1 VPRVRVRP
9 RHPREDS
16 VGPVAVETAPLR
28 RTRLLLAFRSPSFRL
43 LWAGQTVSL
52 IGDGA
57 FLVALGWRTTQLTGK
72 SSSLALVLMVQGIG
86 LLTTLLVGGALADRY
101 PRRALMILSDTAR
114 CTTMVALTVADATGH
129 LSLGVLLGLGFAFGL
144 GDGFFY
150 PAFGGIVPLV
160 VETGELAS
168 ANTLIGVS
176 RQGAFVLGPALAG
189 GIYGFAGPPAVF
201 GFDAGTFLVSA
212 ALLVLARPR
221 ELAPE
226 PHEGTFRSILDGARY
241 VAGVPW
247 LWIGIAAASVILM
260 VAMAPFQALLPRFVQ
275 TQFGL
280 GVGSYGLLFALQ
292 SVGMLGGTLAFGQL
306 DPKRR
311 RVAQI
316 FGAFSL
322 NDFAVIGMTFTHSY
336 AAAAALV
343 AVRGLLIGYGI
354 SIWGT
359 LLMQEVPLEK
369 LSRVTSL
376 DYFGSTG
383 LVPVGYALTAVL
395 SAALAPAT
403 ILLIGFSLAA
413 VLWSAPLLARQVRDA
428 A

>member
-1 VPRVRVRP
+1 VALAPGQLRQGRERCVEQPPLEGPPGPLPPLHEVRRPPRRLVREPGEGRGGGLPEPRREAHEDVERRFRTRGGERRPRSAALEQQRAALRVVIEESDRAVPVPDRERGRLVLALAVRELDLEHRLRPVGPRGRQRERRIRVRARPAEPLPSLPKPREPGESRMDHVPRVRVRP

-221 ELAPE
+221 EL
-226 PHEGTFRSILDGARY
+226 
-241 VAGVPW
+241 
-247 LWIGIAAASVILM
+247 
-260 VAMAPFQALLPRFVQ
+260 
-275 TQFGL
+275 
-280 GVGSYGLLFALQ
+280 
-292 SVGMLGGTLAFGQL
+292 
-306 DPKRR
+306 
-311 RVAQI
+311 
-316 FGAFSL
+316 
-322 NDFAVIGMTFTHSY
+322 
-336 AAAAALV
+336 
-343 AVRGLLIGYGI
+343 
-354 SIWGT
+354 
-359 LLMQEVPLEK
+359 
-369 LSRVTSL
+369 
-376 DYFGSTG
+376 
-383 LVPVGYALTAVL
+383 
-395 SAALAPAT
+395 
-403 ILLIGFSLAA
+403 
-413 VLWSAPLLARQVRDA
+413 
-428 A
+428 